1 MSKRKEEQQMT
12 LVRWKPS
19 RSLISLPREIDRF
32 FDDFGLNFR
41 DFDTVWSPRVDL
53 AESEDGYE
61 VKAELPGLKKEEIK
75 VEVHDQVLT
84 LTGEKKNEEKSD
96 TKNYHRVERT
106 YGRFERS
113 FRLPKE
119 VKSDEIK
126 AKYNNGIL
134 TIDIPK
140 SEETKPKE
148 IAVA

>member
-1 MSKRKEEQQMT
+1 MT

>member
-1 MSKRKEEQQMT
+1 MT

-19 RSLISLPREIDRF
+19 RSLISLPREMDRL

-84 LTGEKKNEEKSD
+84 LAGEKKNEEKSD
-96 TKNYHRVERT
+96 TKNYHRVERN

-126 AKYNNGIL
+126 AKYKNGIL

-148 IAVA
+148 ISVA